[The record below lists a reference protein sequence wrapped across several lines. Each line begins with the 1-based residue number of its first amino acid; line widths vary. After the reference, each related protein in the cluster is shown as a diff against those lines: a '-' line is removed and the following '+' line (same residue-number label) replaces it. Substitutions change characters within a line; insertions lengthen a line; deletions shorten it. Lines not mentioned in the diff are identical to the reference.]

1 MKTLEKK
8 FNNVL
13 DMCKELV
20 SLDLVKKKMELSEIG
35 ARQITINYGFRII
48 VSEDSVELQVSGI
61 MTKNFEEFNQTFGD
75 NTKKTLDRCLAE
87 LKKYIRNLKTEVI
100 TDIYKKK
107 KEIDQLEDVAK
118 DIDFL
123 YEELRK
129 VR

>member
-13 DMCKELV
+13 DVCKELV
-20 SLDLVKKKMELSEIG
+20 SLDLVKEKMELSEIG

-61 MTKNFEEFNQTFGD
+61 VTKNFEKFNQALGD

-107 KEIDQLEDVAK
+107 KEIDQLEDAAK

-129 VR
+129 V